1 MNTRGIRGANV
12 VEANSRDEIL
22 SATQQLLEGICEKNP
37 SLHPCDIA
45 SIIFTVTDD
54 LNAVHPA
61 LAARKMGWVEVPM
74 LCGQEIPVP
83 GSMPRCIRI
92 LIQWNTDLTQNQ
104 IQHVYLGAASA
115 LRPDLS
121 VPVQNTTK

>member
-1 MNTRGIRGANV
+1 MSTRGIRGANV
-12 VEANSRDEIL
+12 VEANTSEEIL
-22 SATQQLLEGICEKNP
+22 SATKKLLEGVCEKNP
-37 SLHPCDIA
+37 SLQPGDIA

-61 LAARKMGWVEVPM
+61 LAARLMGWVEVPM

-92 LIQWNTDLTQNQ
+92 LIQWNTDLAQNQ
-104 IQHVYLGAASA
+104 IQHVYLGAAAA
-115 LRPDLS
+115 LRPDLTA
-121 VPVQNTTK
+121 PIQNLQK